1 MKKIIAIL
9 TIGLSMTAC
18 VSEDINTDPN
28 SAYTT
33 VPGSLINYAQKELSD
48 YVNTP
53 SVNENNFRLT
63 MQYWQE
69 AIYVNESNYDF
80 VNRNVSNNIYTD
92 NYVNVLNNL
101 GKAKELVNAYVP
113 TIAEA
118 PAWPKNKKNQLAIID
133 IMQVYTFQML
143 VDTFGNIPYTQAA
156 NLTAYPLPA
165 YDDASKIYEDLIVR
179 INTDITNLDITATGF
194 KTFSDGDK
202 YYNGAIAKWIVLAN
216 SLKLKLAI
224 GIADANPTLAQTTAL
239 SAIAAGVMTSPANN
253 CQFQYLSPSPNFN
266 PLFENLAA
274 SGRDDFFAAK
284 PLVDY
289 MNASNDPRISH
300 YYEPK
305 VDETPDDPSDDIFVG
320 QEVGK
325 SGKYSDFS
333 SIGAFAYTRTTPGII
348 LNYTE
353 VAFYVAEANARWNTA
368 AAATSYTTAVTAS
381 IVEWGGTAADATTY
395 LAAKPYDPA
404 NWKKSIG
411 EQAWVAMFNQGI
423 TSWNFWR
430 RLDFPVLVAPPTAI
444 TNAGGKVPVRM
455 TYPVLE
461 QQVNNSN
468 WKAASDAIG
477 GDLLTTKLFWDKF

>member
-18 VSEDINTDPN
+18 VSDDINTDPN

-48 YVNTP
+48 YISTP
-53 SVNENNFRLT
+53 NVNENNFRLT

-80 VNRNVSNNIYTD
+80 TNRNVSNQIYTD

-101 GKAKELVNAYVP
+101 GKAKELINAYVP
-113 TIAEA
+113 TISEA

-133 IMQVYTFQML
+133 IMQVYTYQLL

-156 NLTAYPLPA
+156 NLIAYPLPA
-165 YDDASKIYEDLIVR
+165 YDDASTIYKDLITR
-179 INTDITNLDITATGF
+179 INTDITNLDVSATGF
-194 KTFSDGDK
+194 PTFTEGDK
-202 YYNGAIAKWIVLAN
+202 YYGGRIAKWIIFAN
-216 SLKLKLAI
+216 SIKLKL
-224 GIADANPTLAQTTAL
+224 GIAIADENPALAQTTAL
-239 SAIAAGVMTSPANN
+239 SAIAAGVMTSTADN
-253 CQFQYLSPSPNFN
+253 CQFQYLAASPNFN
-266 PLFENLAA
+266 PIYENVVA

-284 PLVDY
+284 PLIDY
-289 MNASNDPRISH
+289 MNTSNDPRIGK
-300 YYEPK
+300 YYQKTE
-305 VDETPDDPSDDIFVG
+305 DGTYVG
-320 QEVGK
+320 QVVGQ
-325 SGKYSDFS
+325 G
-333 SIGAFAYTRTTPGII
+333 GAFDAFSHIGTFASTPATPGIL

-353 VAFYVAEANARWNTA
+353 VAFYIAEANARWTSPA
-368 AAATSYTTAVTAS
+368 AAAPYYDAAVTTS
-381 IVEWGGTAADATTY
+381 ILEWGGTAAEATAY
-395 LAAKPYDPA
+395 LASKPYDAA
-404 NWKKSIG
+404 NWKQSIG
-411 EQAWVAMFNQGI
+411 EQAWVAMFNQAL
-423 TSWNFWR
+423 TSWNFYR
-430 RLDFPVLVAPPTAI
+430 RLDYPVLAAPPTAI

-461 QQVNNSN
+461 QQVNNTN